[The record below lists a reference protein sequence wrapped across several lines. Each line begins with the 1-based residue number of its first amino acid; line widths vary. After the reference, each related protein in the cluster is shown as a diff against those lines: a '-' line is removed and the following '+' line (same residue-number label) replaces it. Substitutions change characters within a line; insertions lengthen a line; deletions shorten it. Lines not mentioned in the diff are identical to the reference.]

1 MLHDAVARC
10 DGGIAEN
17 ERDSAN
23 TEESFTNVLFK
34 KKRRK
39 WK

>member
-1 MLHDAVARC
+1 MPWPVARWR
-10 DGGIAEN
+10 IAEN